1 MKICMNYKMK
11 FTCMTVPLE
20 VLFYIYKSPNYLV
33 TIVLLSKM
41 SVFGVR
47 LRRLRCTYAR
57 NPGYN

>member
-1 MKICMNYKMK
+1 MK